1 MLHSKQLCRYIYA
14 IDAVTVGATGDE
26 TGRRERSS
34 RGRAQRQQTRS
45 KSGASMS
52 SEKTN
57 GAPTGDDVQREVH
70 HDADLVARAR
80 ELGLRAEANCEHA
93 RARAAIA
100 RAEGRS

>member
-1 MLHSKQLCRYIYA
+1 
-14 IDAVTVGATGDE
+14 
-26 TGRRERSS
+26 
-34 RGRAQRQQTRS
+34 
-45 KSGASMS
+45 MS